1 MINENEYSCQK
12 DTKEEK
18 DTKADNIIE
27 NVVEDEPIQ
36 SLKDWFF
43 YNFIGFLLV
52 VIAFS
57 SLLILISPNSSIL
70 LKVGGFIVSNL
81 LVFSPVRLLKQIG
94 KA

>member
-1 MINENEYSCQK
+1 MINEYECSYPK
-12 DTKEEK
+12 DTKEDDVK
-18 DTKADNIIE
+18 I

-81 LVFSPVRLLKQIG
+81 LVYSPVKFLKQIG